1 MRSKTESLARRLA
14 RLRHEKEWSQS
25 DLASRAGLTA
35 DAVRSVEQGRRPDP
49 RASTALKL
57 ARALGVTLEAL
68 LDPPPP
74 AR

>member
-1 MRSKTESLARRLA
+1 MPKVESLARRA
-14 RLRHEKEWSQS
+14 SRLRREKGWAQAE
-25 DLASRAGLTA
+25 LASRAGLA
-35 DAVRSVEQGRRPDP
+35 LDAVRSVEQGRRPDP